1 MMLQGHKKG
10 TILAMGFFVTALS
23 FFLSSNT
30 VLAAPPTV
38 TLTANP
44 TTLSAPTWV
53 TLSWAIVNATSCT
66 TGGEWGVGTV
76 PLGPGN
82 STSGP
87 YWATSG
93 SGHYVNTWTITCTN
107 AEGSATGSASTTVDV
122 PGSGQPNPPAP
133 NPLPTPAPAQAV
145 ISSVVPSTMK
155 QGDAVVVNGS
165 GFAADTIVVLRSDPV
180 IVSPTIVSPTKLSFV
195 VPSGIQPGSHT
206 VSLASAASPTKTSSG
221 VAVVVKAAPVAALP
235 PVGSV
240 GQACAVSGVTGLC
253 ALPSSCNSGSVL
265 PAGGCAAGLICCK
278 SGTCNN
284 NGVVDPGEV
293 CDRGPKNGACPE
305 YCSTSCTVNDCSS
318 GLACSGRCDTKCG
331 SGETT
336 GAACVTGGVCCT
348 PASSS
353 GSSINFFNPLKFS
366 TVDGVLTSVLESLQ
380 GIIVVLA
387 IIFIIIGALIYI
399 TSAGNDGRMT
409 LAKGAIMAALIGLAL
424 AIAAPSFLKEI
435 ASILGWTDVNN
446 ATVASAQTF
455 TQIASKVLNFLLS
468 IAGIIAIIMLIFGGF
483 TYLTSAGDEKKA
495 EVGKKI
501 SLYAVIGIVLAL
513 SALVLVTQVA
523 KFFA

>member
-1 MMLQGHKKG
+1 MMPRRLREEM
-10 TILAMGFFVTALS
+10 ILFVGFFVIVLS
-23 FFLSSNT
+23 FFFSSNV

-44 TTLSAPTWV
+44 TTLSAPNWV
-53 TLSWAIVNATSCT
+53 NLSWAIGNATSCT

-82 STSGP
+82 RTDGP

-122 PGSGQPNPPAP
+122 PGSGQPNPTPSPA
-133 NPLPTPAPAQAV
+133 T

-165 GFAADTIVVLRSDPV
+165 GFAADTVVVLRSDPV
-180 IVSPTIVSPTKLSFV
+180 VVSPTIVSPTKLSFV

-221 VAVVVKAAPVAALP
+221 VAVVVQPTPTPAPVP
-235 PVGSV
+235 PVDGVQASSCAGCTATTCVGSS
-240 GQACAVSGVTGLC
+240 GRSGVCYDTAKGGCTVDKVEPANGGACGTLNC
-253 ALPSSCNSGSVL
+253 CVGGVAPTPAPVP
-265 PAGGCAAGLICCK
+265 PAGSGATCGTPNVCK
-278 SGTCNN
+278 SAG
-284 NGVVDPGEV
+284 
-293 CDRGPKNGACPE
+293 CP
-305 YCSTSCTVNDCSS
+305 
-318 GLACSGRCDTKCG
+318 
-331 SGETT
+331 T
-336 GAACVTGGVCCT
+336 GWKAVTGDCNDGGASTCCGPIAAT
-348 PASSS
+348 S
-353 GSSINFFNPLKFS
+353 GSSDIFFNPLKFS

-435 ASILGWTDVNN
+435 GSILGWTDVNN

-455 TQIASKVLNFLLS
+455 TQIASKVLSFLLS
-468 IAGIIAIIMLIFGGF
+468 IAGIIAIIMLVFGGF
-483 TYLTSAGDEKKA
+483 TYLTSAGDEGRA
-495 EVGKKI
+495 ETGKKI
-501 SLYAVIGIVLAL
+501 ALYAVIGIALAL
-513 SALVLVTQVA
+513 AALVLVTQVA

>member
-1 MMLQGHKKG
+1 MMSPRPREEAVLFV
-10 TILAMGFFVTALS
+10 GFFAMVLS
-23 FFLSSNT
+23 FFLSSNA

-44 TTLSAPTWV
+44 TTLSAPNWV
-53 TLSWAIVNATSCT
+53 TLAWEIGNATSCT

-122 PGSGQPNPPAP
+122 PGSGQPS
-133 NPLPTPAPAQAV
+133 PTPTPSPAQAV

-165 GFAADTIVVLRSDPV
+165 GFAADTVVVLRSDPV
-180 IVSPTIVSPTKLSFV
+180 VVSPTIVSPTKLSFV

-206 VSLASAASPTKTSSG
+206 VSLASAASPTKTSGS
-221 VAVVVKAAPVAALP
+221 VAVVVKAAPAQTPTPTPAPLP
-235 PVGSV
+235 PVDGVAPTVPPV
-240 GQACAVSGVTGLC
+240 GGGVPNPSSGGSGVPN
-253 ALPSSCNSGSVL
+253 PSQ
-265 PAGGCAAGLICCK
+265 
-278 SGTCNN
+278 
-284 NGVVDPGEV
+284 
-293 CDRGPKNGACPE
+293 
-305 YCSTSCTVNDCSS
+305 
-318 GLACSGRCDTKCG
+318 
-331 SGETT
+331 
-336 GAACVTGGVCCT
+336 
-348 PASSS
+348 
-353 GSSINFFNPLKFS
+353 GSSTNFFNPLKFS

-399 TSAGNDGRMT
+399 TSAGNDSRMT

-435 ASILGWTDVNN
+435 GSILGWTDVNN

-455 TQIASKVLNFLLS
+455 TQIASKVLSFLLS
-468 IAGIIAIIMLIFGGF
+468 LAGIIAIIMLVFGGF
-483 TYLTSAGDEKKA
+483 TYLASAGDEGRA
-495 EVGKKI
+495 ETGKKI
-501 SLYAVIGIVLAL
+501 ALYAVIGIALAL
-513 SALVLVTQVA
+513 AALVLVTQVA